1 MAGSDG
7 LRPPGAETGVPR
19 QADAA
24 GLFNAVI
31 AAFKALLIVTHCSG
45 ATVQTACWYV
55 QPPHLPKRP
64 KLVQSPLLPTLMDS
78 YLIPPFLTRSLNN
91 IVG

>member
-7 LRPPGAETGVPR
+7 LRLPGAETGMPR

-31 AAFKALLIVTHCSG
+31 AAFKALLIVTHRSG
-45 ATVQTACWYV
+45 ATVQTACRYV

-64 KLVQSPLLPTLMDS
+64 KLEQSPLLPTLMDS
-78 YLIPPFLTRSLNN
+78 YLIPPFLTRSLNY

>member
-7 LRPPGAETGVPR
+7 LRPPGAKTRMPR

-31 AAFKALLIVTHCSG
+31 AAFEALLIVMHRSG
-45 ATVQTACWYV
+45 AAVQTACWYV